1 MKKVF
6 QTIDNGIGYFESI
19 VSIVSLL
26 AICVI
31 AFWQVVLRY
40 VAGKSLPWS
49 EEVIAALMVV
59 MALTGAARGIRVKAH
74 TEIEG
79 VANVLPRQAS
89 IVLRLITSLITLAFL
104 ILVTASSFILFE
116 RAGVGGL
123 KTPYLRIPYSYIY
136 SSMVVG
142 GALMVYE
149 FVKIMKKRIL
159 GTYVPP
165 DANEEVSLL

>member
-6 QTIDNGIGYFESI
+6 QTIDNGVGYLESI

-40 VAGKSLPWS
+40 TMGKSLPWS
-49 EEVIAALMVV
+49 EEVIAALMVI
-59 MALTGAARGIRVKAH
+59 MAMAGAARGIRVKAH

-79 VANVLPRQAS
+79 VANILPSPISIGLRVL
-89 IVLRLITSLITLAFL
+89 TTLITLAFL
-104 ILVTASSFILFE
+104 VLVTVSSFILFE

-136 SSMVVG
+136 SSMVIG

-159 GTYVPP
+159 GLYAPP
-165 DANEEVSLL
+165 DPDKEAGLL

>member
-6 QTIDNGIGYFESI
+6 QTIDNGVGYFESI

-40 VAGKSLPWS
+40 TMGKSLPWS
-49 EEVIAALMVV
+49 EEVIAALMVI
-59 MALTGAARGIRVKAH
+59 MAMAGAARGIRVKAH

-79 VANVLPRQAS
+79 VANILPSPIS
-89 IVLRLITSLITLAFL
+89 IGLV
-104 ILVTASSFILFE
+104 LVTVSSFILFE

-136 SSMVVG
+136 SSMVIG

-159 GTYVPP
+159 GLYAPP
-165 DANEEVSLL
+165 DPDKEAGLL